1 MRSVSSP
8 WSRSL
13 LRGSVRLVLASAVV
27 VGGVSPALAQL
38 ELPAASPAASVSQ
51 RVGLTDIAVEYSSP
65 AVSGRKIWG
74 ALVPFDK
81 PWRAGANKATKI
93 TFSRDVTFGGKAV
106 AAGSYAIVMHP
117 TASGWTVALNRD
129 VGLWVGG
136 SKPYDDKLDAARVP
150 AATSAIAPRERM
162 TFVFGGTTDSQ
173 TSLDL
178 EWEALKISVP
188 IQVDTANQAK
198 ANIEAALKSAW
209 RPHALAARYIA
220 ETTKDYATALK
231 YIDAS
236 LAIEKQ
242 WFNTWIRADIL
253 HNAGRD
259 AEARKA
265 AQAAWDLGSKDP
277 NFFYKDRVA
286 EALKSWK
293 K

>member
-1 MRSVSSP
+1 MRFDSP
-8 WSRSL
+8 LWSRAL
-13 LRGSVRLVLASAVV
+13 ARASARFALATAAL
-27 VGGVSPALAQL
+27 GVAATPALAQL
-38 ELPAASPAASVSQ
+38 ELPAPSPAASVSQ

-65 AVSGRKIWG
+65 AVNGRKIWG

-106 AAGSYAIVMHP
+106 PAGSYAIVMHP
-117 TASGWTVALNRD
+117 TASDWTVALNRD
-129 VGLWVGG
+129 LGLWTGG

-162 TFVFGGTTDSQ
+162 TFTFGGTTDSQ

-188 IQVDTANQAK
+188 VQVDTAAHAK
-198 ANIEAALKSAW
+198 ANIESTLKGAW

-220 ETTKDYATALK
+220 ETSKDYATALK
-231 YIDAS
+231 YIELS
-236 LAIEKQ
+236 LAIDKQ
-242 WFNTWIRADIL
+242 WYNTWIKADIL
-253 HNAGRD
+253 HNAGRH

-265 AQAAWDLGSKDP
+265 AQAAWDLGSKDA

-286 EALKSWK
+286 DALKTWK